1 MERLISVIIPN
12 YNGGAT
18 IRKCLEAIFASD
30 FERFEV
36 VVVDDCSTDAS
47 VDIIE
52 EFPCELVR
60 LERRS
65 GAAAA
70 RNAGARRAKGEALF
84 FIDADCVAH
93 RDTLALVDMTIS
105 KHRGERV
112 IAGGTYARIAHDDTF
127 FSTFQSVF
135 VNYFETKSGGEAD
148 YIATHA
154 LAIER
159 RLFEENHGFD
169 EEFLP
174 ILEDVEFSH
183 RLRANG
189 CRLAVN
195 PDIIVGHIFGFSMAK
210 SLRNAYRKTMYWTMY
225 SIGNKDLPADSGT
238 ASVALKLN
246 GIAYLL
252 GLPAIVAGLTFENAI
267 FLALGSV
274 FLSAGVFVSR
284 GLLRAFRQAK
294 GWGFATAAAL
304 YYLLLYPAPIWG
316 GAFVGTLKYLSRRSF
331 SRRRE
336 PDLILARREYG

>member
-12 YNGGAT
+12 YNGAAT
-18 IRKCLEAIFASD
+18 IRRCLEAVFASD

-47 VDIIE
+47 VDIIAG
-52 EFPCELVR
+52 FPCELVR

-70 RNAGARRAKGEALF
+70 RNAGARRATGEVLF
-84 FIDADCVAH
+84 FIDADCVV
-93 RDTLALVDMTIS
+93 RPDTLALVDAASS
-105 KHRGERV
+105 KHRGELLV
-112 IAGGTYARIAHDDTF
+112 TGGTYARIAHDDTF

-135 VNYFETKSGGEAD
+135 VNYFETKRGEDAD

-154 LAIER
+154 LVIER
-159 RLFEENHGFD
+159 HLFENSHGFD

-210 SLRNAYRKTMYWTMY
+210 SLRNAYRKTKYWTMY
-225 SIGNKDLPADSGT
+225 SIGHKDLLADSGT

-246 GIAYLL
+246 GLAYLL
-252 GLPAIVAGLTFENAI
+252 TMLAIAI
-267 FLALGSV
+267 GSILESAVFLALGPVFLAASV
-274 FLSAGVFVSR
+274 FVNR
-284 GLLRAFRQAK
+284 GLLRAFLQAK
-294 GWGFATAAAL
+294 GPGFATAATL

-316 GAFVGTLKYLSRRSF
+316 GAFAGTLKYLARRSF
-331 SRRRE
+331 SRRPE
-336 PDLILARREYG
+336 PDILLARREYG